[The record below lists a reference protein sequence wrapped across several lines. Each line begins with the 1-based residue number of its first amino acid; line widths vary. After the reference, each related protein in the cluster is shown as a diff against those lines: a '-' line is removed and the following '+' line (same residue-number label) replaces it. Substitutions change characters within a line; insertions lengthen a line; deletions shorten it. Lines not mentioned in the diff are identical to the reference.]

1 MKNESR
7 TQFENLFKD
16 VTLLGM
22 RLKMF
27 AVEEYDRIETE
38 ESRAFWDV
46 VKLLDNVSNV
56 LSMFEDRFLKSLG
69 R

>member
-16 VTLLGM
+16 VTLLGI
-22 RLKMF
+22 RLRLF
-27 AVEEYDRIETE
+27 AVEAYDRIETE

-46 VKLLDNVSNV
+46 VKLLNNVSNV
-56 LSMFEDRFLKSLG
+56 LSMFEECFLEK
-69 R
+69 